1 MPGPYVV
8 LLVKS
13 TSHAVRA
20 EHLLDRAGIAT
31 KLIPVPRT
39 LSSECGVCLRLA
51 REDLLR
57 ALEALQRDKAEPESV
72 HDL

>member
-1 MPGPYVV
+1 MPGSFVL

-51 REDLLR
+51 REDLPR
-57 ALEALQRDKAEPESV
+57 ALEVLRREKAEPESV
-72 HDL
+72 QEL